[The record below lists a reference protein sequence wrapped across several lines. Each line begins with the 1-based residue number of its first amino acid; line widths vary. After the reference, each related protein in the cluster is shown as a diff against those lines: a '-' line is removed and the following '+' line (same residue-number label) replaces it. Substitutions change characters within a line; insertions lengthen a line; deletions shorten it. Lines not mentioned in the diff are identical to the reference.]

1 MARSEKLPIQPT
13 VIFIRRNLKD
23 YYKRLIEIQNPLIRV
38 NHLLVKKFQ
47 IFKKTIHEVILTNYN
62 HILDVQSNQVSLQYL
77 LLHSDLKIKSC
88 ISKTIT
94 TTKLENT
101 QRTHLA
107 LEDLKTLWSHKTSLK
122 LLQKTYLTLHFHNE
136 SNPMRWSPLLQ

>member
-107 LEDLKTLWSHKTSLK
+107 LEDLKTL
-122 LLQKTYLTLHFHNE
+122 
-136 SNPMRWSPLLQ
+136 